1 MAVAEGDLQ
10 TEPGLQASWQLLFNL
25 CGMEI
30 EAMCLPGCLEHV
42 TAKLS
47 RRGLLGAAAAATV
60 AGAGALT
67 SNGAAAQA
75 YPAFRKV
82 VDLTHTLSPEF
93 PTFFGTPGISLKTVK
108 EIKQD
113 GYNMT
118 EWTVGEHSG
127 THLDA
132 PIHFS
137 ETGIGPDAI
146 TVEQLIVP
154 LAVITVADKA
164 SVDADYQ
171 LTPADITAWERRH
184 GALPKG
190 CCVALN
196 SGWDRLV
203 GSSKFTGKDDKGA
216 FHFPGFHPETTDL
229 LLKERNVAG
238 IAVDTLSLDHGPSKD
253 FKTHY
258 TWLPA
263 GRWGLEN
270 VANLARVPARGATL
284 VVGAPKIKGA
294 TGGPTRVFALT

>member
-1 MAVAEGDLQ
+1 
-10 TEPGLQASWQLLFNL
+10 
-25 CGMEI
+25 
-30 EAMCLPGCLEHV
+30 MCLPGCMEHV

-47 RRGLLGAAAAATV
+47 RRGFLGTAAAATV
-60 AGAGALT
+60 AGALT
-67 SNGAAAQA
+67 SNVAEAQA

-93 PTFFGTPGISLKTVK
+93 PTFFGTPGINLKTVK
-108 EIKQD
+108 EIKKD

-137 ETGIGPDAI
+137 ERGAGPDTIA
-146 TVEQLIVP
+146 VEQLVVP
-154 LAVITVADKA
+154 LAVINVADKA
-164 SVDADYQ
+164 SGDPDYQ
-171 LTPADITAWERRH
+171 LTPADIRAWERRH

-190 CCVALN
+190 CCVALS
-196 SGWDRLV
+196 SGWDAHV
-203 GSSKFTGKDDKGA
+203 GSPKFTGKDEKGA
-216 FHFPGFHPETTDL
+216 FHFPGFHPEATEL
-229 LLKERNVAG
+229 LLKERSVAG

-258 TWLPA
+258 AWLPA

-270 VANLARVPARGATL
+270 VANLGRVPARGATL

-294 TGGPTRVFALT
+294 TGGPTRVLALA

>member
-1 MAVAEGDLQ
+1 
-10 TEPGLQASWQLLFNL
+10 
-25 CGMEI
+25 
-30 EAMCLPGCLEHV
+30 MCLPGCLEHV

-47 RRGLLGAAAAATV
+47 RRGFLGTAAAATV
-60 AGAGALT
+60 AGALT
-67 SNGAAAQA
+67 SNVAEAQA
-75 YPAFRKV
+75 FPAFRKV

-108 EIKQD
+108 EIKKD

-137 ETGIGPDAI
+137 ESGIGPDAI
-146 TVEQLIVP
+146 AVEQLVVP
-154 LAVITVADKA
+154 LAVINVADKA
-164 SVDADYQ
+164 SADPDYQ
-171 LTPADITAWERRH
+171 LTPADIKAWERRH
-184 GALPKG
+184 GVLPRG

-196 SGWDRLV
+196 SGWDAHV
-203 GSSKFTGKDDKGA
+203 ASPKFTGKDDKGA
-216 FHFPGFHPETTDL
+216 FHFPGFHPETIDM
-229 LLKERNVAG
+229 LLKERSVAG

-258 TWLPA
+258 AWLPS

-270 VANLARVPARGATL
+270 VANLGRLPPRGATL
-284 VVGAPKIKGA
+284 VVGAPKVKGA
-294 TGGPTRVFALT
+294 TGGPTRVLALT